1 MADSGDDK
9 LQRLSSALNEH
20 SAEGIEILYAEP
32 SRLANLMILL
42 IASLLLMTLVWSF
55 FGRADVVVTANG
67 VLSPEEDV
75 RRIYTPIQGELV
87 DIYLTE
93 GLPVEQGDILARLNA
108 REAIQA
114 ATNALDADL
123 QLAEAEQEY
132 REFPRLKQLLTQQ
145 AEALQRQLTTQAN
158 LHEKRVTEGLSKL
171 AESQKAKLEEARGNL
186 EKARIASESA
196 RREAEKYQRLFAL
209 PGGGGVSRNDVDER
223 RDAQRAA
230 ETNLRLARARL
241 GELDFQLSEEY
252 AQAKAELEG
261 SDQKLTELRI
271 EHESLLNRIEREENK
286 VELKL
291 RGARLAAE
299 AAQRIQ
305 FENIDEDNYLRVL
318 APVSGIVT
326 DVVYSQAGE
335 KVQANTPLGSIAP
348 DGATPVLKINI
359 PERDRGF
366 LREGLQVKMKFSA
379 FPYQRY
385 GFIEGTLDYI
395 SPTAQSGSEGGGLF
409 YKGHVSLAQ
418 THFTVDDN
426 DYPLR
431 FGMTATAEIVVRKRR
446 LIDLALDPLRKLEG

>member
-1 MADSGDDK
+1 
-9 LQRLSSALNEH
+9 
-20 SAEGIEILYAEP
+20 
-32 SRLANLMILL
+32 
-42 IASLLLMTLVWSF
+42 
-55 FGRADVVVTANG
+55 
-67 VLSPEEDV
+67 
-75 RRIYTPIQGELV
+75 
-87 DIYLTE
+87 
-93 GLPVEQGDILARLNA
+93 
-108 REAIQA
+108 
-114 ATNALDADL
+114 
-123 QLAEAEQEY
+123 
-132 REFPRLKQLLTQQ
+132 
-145 AEALQRQLTTQAN
+145 
-158 LHEKRVTEGLSKL
+158 
-171 AESQKAKLEEARGNL
+171 
-186 EKARIASESA
+186 
-196 RREAEKYQRLFAL
+196 
-209 PGGGGVSRNDVDER
+209 VDER

-271 EHESLLNRIEREENK
+271 EYESLLNRIDREENK

-326 DVVYSQAGE
+326 DVVYSQEGE

-348 DGATPVLKINI
+348 EGATPVLKIDI

-409 YKGHVSLAQ
+409 YKGHVSLTQ
-418 THFTVDDN
+418 SHFTVDDN

-446 LIDLALDPLRKLEG
+446 LIDMALDPLRKLEG

>member
-1 MADSGDDK
+1 
-9 LQRLSSALNEH
+9 
-20 SAEGIEILYAEP
+20 
-32 SRLANLMILL
+32 
-42 IASLLLMTLVWSF
+42 
-55 FGRADVVVTANG
+55 VVVSANG
-67 VLSPEEDV
+67 TLAPEQEV
-75 RRIYTPIQGELV
+75 RRIYAPIQGELV

-93 GLPVEQGDILARLNA
+93 GLPVAKGDILARLNA

-114 ATNALDADL
+114 ATEALDAEL

-132 REFPRLKQLLTQQ
+132 NEFPRRKQLLEQQ
-145 AEALQRQLTTQAN
+145 AEALQKQLATQAQ
-158 LHEKRVTEGLSKL
+158 LHEKRVSEGLSKL
-171 AESQKAKLEEARGNL
+171 AESQKANLEEARGNL
-186 EKARIASESA
+186 EKTRIAYESA
-196 RREAEKYQRLFAL
+196 RRDAQKYQRLIAL
-209 PGGGGVSRNDVDER
+209 PGGGGVSQDQVNEK
-223 RDAQRAA
+223 RDAMRAA
-230 ETNLRLARARL
+230 ETNHRLAKARL

-271 EHESLLNRIEREENK
+271 EYETLTNRIQREEQK

-305 FENIDEDNYLRVL
+305 FENIDEDNYLRVT

-326 DVVYSQAGE
+326 EVTYTQTGD

-348 DGATPVLKINI
+348 EGAIPVLKIDI
-359 PERDRGF
+359 LEQDRGF
-366 LREGLQVKMKFSA
+366 LREGLPVKMKFSA

-395 SPTAQSGSEGGGLF
+395 SPTAQSSSDGRLL
-409 YKGHVSLAQ
+409 YKGHVSLTQ
-418 THFTVDDN
+418 THFTVDDVN
-426 DYPLR
+426 YPLR
-431 FGMTATAEIVVRKRR
+431 FGMAAVAEIVVRKRR

>member
-1 MADSGDDK
+1 MS
-9 LQRLSSALNEH
+9 
-20 SAEGIEILYAEP
+20 
-32 SRLANLMILL
+32 
-42 IASLLLMTLVWSF
+42 
-55 FGRADVVVTANG
+55 
-67 VLSPEEDV
+67 
-75 RRIYTPIQGELV
+75 
-87 DIYLTE
+87 
-93 GLPVEQGDILARLNA
+93 
-108 REAIQA
+108 
-114 ATNALDADL
+114 
-123 QLAEAEQEY
+123 
-132 REFPRLKQLLTQQ
+132 QQ
-145 AEALQRQLTTQAN
+145 ADALQRQLATQAN

-186 EKARIASESA
+186 EKARIAFESA
-196 RREAEKYQRLFAL
+196 QREAEKYQRLFAL
-209 PGGGGVSRNDVDER
+209 PGGGGVSRNEVQER
-223 RDAQRAA
+223 RDARQAA

-261 SDQKLTELRI
+261 SDQKLAELQI
-271 EHESLLNRIEREENK
+271 EYETLINRIEREGKK

-326 DVVYSQAGE
+326 EVVYSQAGE

-348 DGATPVLKINI
+348 EGATPVLKIDI

-366 LREGLQVKMKFSA
+366 LREGLTVKMKFSA

-395 SPTAQSGSEGGGLF
+395 SPTAQSGSQDGGLV

-418 THFTVDDN
+418 SHFTVDDT

>member
-1 MADSGDDK
+1 MAERGDDR
-9 LQRLSSALNEH
+9 LQRLSAALNEH
-20 SAEGIEILYAEP
+20 SAEGIDILYSEP
-32 SRLANLMILL
+32 SRLANLMLLL
-42 IASLLLMTLVWSF
+42 IAMLMLTALVWSF

-67 VLSPEEDV
+67 VLAPEEEV
-75 RRIYTPIQGELV
+75 RRIYAPIQGELV

-93 GLPVEQGDILARLNA
+93 GLPVEEGDILARLNA
-108 REAIQA
+108 REAIKA

-123 QLAEAEQEY
+123 KLAEAEQEH
-132 REFPRLKQLLTQQ
+132 RDFPRTKQLLLQQ
-145 AEALQRQLTTQAN
+145 AEAIQQQLATQAE

-171 AESQKAKLEEARGNL
+171 ADSQKAKLEEARGNL
-186 EKARIASESA
+186 EKSRIAYESA
-196 RREAEKYQRLFAL
+196 RREAEKYQRLYAL
-209 PGGGGVSRNDVDER
+209 PGGGGVSRNEVEER
-223 RDAQRAA
+223 QDRQQSA
-230 ETNLRLARARL
+230 ETNLRLARSRL

-261 SDQKLTELRI
+261 SDQKLTELRL
-271 EHESLLNRIEREENK
+271 EYESLLNRIEREENR

-305 FENIDEDNYLRVL
+305 FENIDEDNYLGVR

-326 DVVYSQAGE
+326 EVIYSQAGE

-348 DGATPVLKINI
+348 EDALPVLKIDI

-366 LREGLQVKMKFSA
+366 LHEGLQVKMKFGA

-395 SPTAQSGSEGGGLF
+395 SPTAQGGSEGGGLV

-418 THFTVDDN
+418 THFTVEDK

-431 FGMTATAEIVVRKRR
+431 FGMTATAEIIVRKRR